1 MLDNISDL
9 MSEVE
14 KFKGTVVSS
23 EKLINELE
31 SVTMRIEDANN
42 RMTLL
47 QEEYFDFEKSN
58 KAFREEVRNECDTIN
73 HNKRILDDIVQILRI
88 FKAVLENL
96 KEKLAFVIAFQLLN
110 TVLLV
115 LILAIASQG

>member
-31 SVTMRIEDANN
+31 SVTMRIEDTNN

-47 QEEYFDFEKSN
+47 QEEYFDFEESN
-58 KAFREEVRNECDTIN
+58 QAFREEVRNECDTIN

-115 LILAIASQG
+115 MILVIAAQG